1 VPVRVSPYQS
11 LVVCARFGG
20 FVGTWNHLLSDVAR
34 PKFFKDLYAEIEDD
48 NVFNG
53 AAALAYYWMLAVF
66 PALIFLLSLLP
77 FLPVRNLED
86 AIMDFLGQ
94 AMPQQAAALFGD
106 VLAETTSNTSG
117 GLLSFGLLFTLW
129 SASAGLYAIMQQLNI
144 TYDVKEGRSFWKVRG
159 TALLLTLGFLILI
172 IGAFALIIF
181 GGVVQDWMAA
191 FVGRNP
197 VLLTFFATFRW
208 IVIVCL
214 LLLGFAMIYY
224 FGPDVEQKFKFVTP
238 GSILGAILL
247 VAASLAFSFYV
258 SNFSDYA
265 ATYGSLGAVII
276 LLLWLY
282 LAGFVIL
289 LGSEVNALLEHYSPE
304 GKEKGEKQEE
314 A

>member
-1 VPVRVSPYQS
+1 
-11 LVVCARFGG
+11 
-20 FVGTWNHLLSDVAR
+20 LLSDVAR